1 MQFVISLALV
11 LLVTIVCF
19 LSSNYIG
26 YRVVALLLLVC
37 VSLLASVF
45 DILPVLFAALI
56 SSLSWNFF
64 FIPPIFTFHV
74 SSTEDLLMFLMYF
87 VIAMINAILTF
98 KIREAESKARDKDEK
113 EKTIKL
119 YTTLL
124 NSLSHE
130 MRTPIATIIAAIDTL
145 KDTNHGLT
153 KAQHDQLLEEIDRAG
168 MRLNR
173 QVENLLN
180 MNRLETGIL
189 LLKKDW
195 CDINELIFTVI
206 QKFNE
211 AVCEH
216 ELIFHPS
223 ENFPLVKI
231 DLGILENVLQN
242 LIHNAIQYTPKG
254 SIVRVMTAFSNE
266 ILTISIEDS
275 GPGIPES
282 ELKNVF
288 DKFYRLP
295 NSKAG
300 GAGLG
305 LSIVKGFVEAH
316 GGKIELKNRAEG
328 GVKIQLTLPV
338 EATFISQLK
347 NE

>member
-1 MQFVISLALV
+1 MQFAISLSLV
-11 LLVTIVCF
+11 LFVTIVCF
-19 LSSNYIG
+19 ISSNIIG
-26 YRVVALLLLVC
+26 YRLVALLLLVC
-37 VSLLASVF
+37 VSLLASLF
-45 DILPVLFAALI
+45 DRLPVLFAALI
-56 SSLSWNFF
+56 SALSWNFF

-74 SSTEDLLMFLMYF
+74 GTTEDLLMFLMYF

-113 EKTIKL
+113 EKTLKL

-145 KDTNHGLT
+145 KDSTVKLT
-153 KAQHDQLLEEIDRAG
+153 QEQHNQLLEEIDSAG

-189 LLKKDW
+189 LLRRDW

-211 AVCEH
+211 SGCEH
-216 ELIFHPS
+216 ELNFNPT

-231 DLGILENVLQN
+231 DSGILENVLHN

-254 SIVRVMTAFSNE
+254 STVRVMTEFSNE
-266 ILTISIEDS
+266 ILLISIEDT
-275 GPGIPES
+275 GPGIPEG
-282 ELKNVF
+282 EIKNVF
-288 DKFYRLP
+288 NKFYRLP

-300 GAGLG
+300 GVGLG

-316 GGKIELKNRAEG
+316 GGKIDLENKAAG

-338 EATFISQLK
+338 EASFISQLK